1 MTMRPWRRSGARSSA
16 RHWLTA
22 PNGRRTESEEN
33 SLSLSKLITTGA
45 GSTALWGTNHL
56 WISKTRTTNNE
67 RTDSIKLGPKN
78 RGKGTGLRGFL
89 YSDSPSHGFARTL
102 LGLSQETEHRIFG

>member
-22 PNGRRTESEEN
+22 PNGRRTESAEN
-33 SLSLSKLITTGA
+33 SLSLSKPITTGA

-67 RTDSIKLGPKN
+67 RTDSTNLGPKN
-78 RGKGTGLRGFL
+78 RGKGTNAFYIDTIDTSKLE
-89 YSDSPSHGFARTL
+89 FA
-102 LGLSQETEHRIFG
+102 

>member
-22 PNGRRTESEEN
+22 PNGRRTESAEN
-33 SLSLSKLITTGA
+33 SLSLSKPITTGA

-67 RTDSIKLGPKN
+67 RTDSTNLGPKN
-78 RGKGTGLRGFL
+78 RGKGRVRDLAEARSLEELGVDFIGF
-89 YSDSPSHGFARTL
+89 
-102 LGLSQETEHRIFG
+102 